1 MEQVIWD
8 VSRDLAEKYDISEG
22 AARTMMY
29 SSGYHIYT
37 TMDPEIQRIAE
48 SVYEDRSNLDLTSRD
63 GQIIRSGITIIEP
76 STGNIV
82 AIVGDMGEK
91 SGNLITSY
99 ATDRRQV
106 GSSMKPLTAY
116 APAIDSGAVTPATT
130 FDDYPIQ
137 LLNKKPWP
145 KNSPNKYRGWVS
157 VSTGIQHSI
166 NTIALQALQAG
177 GLA

>member
-1 MEQVIWD
+1 MAQNDSIKINDWFVEQVIWD
-8 VSRDLAEKYDISEG
+8 VSRDLAAKYDISEG

-29 SSGYHIYT
+29 SSGFHIYT
-37 TMDPEIQRIAE
+37 TMDPKIQDIAE
-48 SVYEDRSNLDLTSRD
+48 SVYEDRSNLDLTSSD
-63 GQIIRSGITIIEP
+63 GQPIRSGITIVEP

-116 APAIDSGAVTPATT
+116 ALGEWFADANTIPQPSGWTLC
-130 FDDYPIQ
+130 FGCQ
-137 LLNKKPWP
+137 LGSKPW
-145 KNSPNKYRGWVS
+145 R
-157 VSTGIQHSI
+157 SI
-166 NTIALQALQAG
+166 VYFGCSAVG
-177 GLA
+177 H